1 MNSFSPAPA
10 AAEGTSLTDLSASYG
25 LRGLMLAA
33 LIMAVVRLG
42 GHIVGALSARAL
54 APSQRQLRW
63 LLKHGHVAGQ
73 LTARQAVELTQATH
87 AQEMRVRLSAP
98 ASVQAP
104 THQDSGA
111 ATPGTAVPEATSLD
125 SCAATPTTAV
135 PEATLPESG
144 GATPDTALSEATP
157 TAAESPTMPR
167 VEATGL
173 FSRSRDTTGP

>member
-87 AQEMRVRLSAP
+87 AQEMRVRQADPSN
-98 ASVQAP
+98 VQPP
-104 THQDSGA
+104 TPS
-111 ATPGTAVPEATSLD
+111 
-125 SCAATPTTAV
+125 
-135 PEATLPESG
+135 ESG
-144 GATPDTALSEATP
+144 GATPDTALPEATP
-157 TAAESPTMPR
+157 DADGGPTTPR

>member
-42 GHIVGALSARAL
+42 GHIVGAVSARAL

-104 THQDSGA
+104 THQESGA
-111 ATPGTAVPEATSLD
+111 ATPGTAVATPLD
-125 SCAATPTTAV
+125 SCAATSTTAV
-135 PEATLPESG
+135 PEATPPESG
-144 GATPDTALSEATP
+144 GARPDTAPPEATP
-157 TAAESPTMPR
+157 GADGGPTMPR

>member
-1 MNSFSPAPA
+1 MNPFSPALA

-42 GHIVGALSARAL
+42 GHIVGAVSARAL

-104 THQDSGA
+104 THQESGA
-111 ATPGTAVPEATSLD
+111 ATPATAVATPLD
-125 SCAATPTTAV
+125 SCAATSTTAV
-135 PEATLPESG
+135 PEATPPESG
-144 GATPDTALSEATP
+144 GARPDTAPPEATP
-157 TAAESPTMPR
+157 GADGGPTMPR